1 MALGANYTL
10 THSESSKGWPSF
22 YTYYPD
28 WIKGMNNYLYTWDG
42 GDLWRH
48 NVNPLYNNFYGSA
61 SMSIV
66 QSVFNDEVLENKLF
80 KTIASQSSAPWLTVG
95 WTDIQGTTEPG
106 AQSSIQCAIDAD
118 WFEQKEGVWFANIR
132 NQGLIPAF
140 YAQDIRSTGGYGEV
154 SNIQGTVPPA
164 ITENSFDTT
173 TPTACICAVANV
185 GETGAVN
192 VGGLSTTLRGYV
204 NYVNTPPAYQ
214 NLAVGD
220 SLFVRTGAGGQDFIG
235 TVTELHH
242 RVDPA
247 TPGEAYTSVEFSQFQ
262 PTAYNYIDAIIFDNT
277 VTNAVAV
284 PAGVLDLYWGKN
296 PLANSSGLVGHYFEF
311 IIYQGITGPT
321 EIFALQSDVMKSYP

>member
-1 MALGANYTL
+1 MALDANYTL

-28 WIKGMNNYLYTWDG
+28 WIKGMNNYLYTWSG

-48 NVNPLYNNFYGSA
+48 NVNNLYNNYYGSQ
-61 SMSIV
+61 SMSLV

-80 KTIASQSSAPWLTVG
+80 KTIASQSSAAWTTWG
-95 WTDIQGTTEPG
+95 WTDIQGSDEPG
-106 AQSSIQCAIDAD
+106 TQSTVECVIDAD
-118 WFEQKEGVWFANIR
+118 WFEQKEGVWFANVR
-132 NQGLIPAF
+132 NQAGTPPTF
-140 YAQDIRSTGGYGEV
+140 AQDIRSTGGYGGV
-154 SNIQGTVPPA
+154 FNIQGMFP
-164 ITENSFDTT
+164 IEFDNNFDTT

-192 VGGLSTTLRGYV
+192 AAGTPTTSRGYV
-204 NYVNTPPAYQ
+204 NYVNSPPAYQ

-220 SLFVRTGAGGQDFIG
+220 SLFIREAGGAQSFIG

-247 TPGEAYTSVEFSQFQ
+247 TPGETYTSTEFSQFQ
-262 PTAYNYIDAIIFDNT
+262 PTGYNYIDAIIFDNT
-277 VTNAVAV
+277 VASAVAV
-284 PAGVLDLYWGKN
+284 PGGGDLYWGKS
-296 PLANSSGLVGHYFEF
+296 PLANSAGLVGHYFEF
-311 IIYQGITGPT
+311 VIFQGTTGAT